1 MKKLWRSSLI
11 FTAANFIVGLGNLA
25 FQAIIGHNHL
35 TDAEYGLVNTTNTFV
50 GFLGLPLAIA
60 TTAVTHYIAR
70 FNFSG
75 DDARLQGLLAGCQKF
90 LLHLTIGGSILAAVL
105 VGPLSNF
112 FHFPRL
118 SLMAVAL
125 LCALAGL
132 WGGFATALCQG
143 MAWFKRL
150 ALISLLAMVLRLAWG
165 GLTVWKFPTAEFA
178 VLATGVALL
187 SNLVLLFWRKDLSRH
202 AKPVSPWNREFV
214 QFLIVAAACTGGGFC
229 FMQGDWLIA
238 QKYFSAGDKVA
249 FTAAGVFARALPQ
262 TVAPLLTVLF
272 THRSGGQT
280 SDSLRQQFKLLGLY
294 SVGLAAG
301 AIGLLAVGGICL
313 KVIGKDSPEAIAMIG
328 PYAWT
333 MVFAGLIQA
342 IGMWALASRW
352 VKISLL
358 YGGLGLAYWL
368 VLLAWGRTPDAMLRI
383 MPVAAGLTFVVLF
396 VVWWIAM
403 RVAHPPAKGN
413 AN

>member
-11 FTAANFIVGLGNLA
+11 FTVANFVVGLGNLA
-25 FQAIIGHNHL
+25 FQFIIGHNRL
-35 TDAEYGLVNTTNTFV
+35 SESEYGLVNTTNTFI

-60 TTAVTHYIAR
+60 TQAVTHYIAR
-70 FNFSG
+70 FKFSG
-75 DDARLQGLLAGCQKF
+75 DHARLEGLIAGCQKF
-90 LLHLTIGGSILAAVL
+90 LLHLTISGSIFAVIL
-105 VGPLSNF
+105 IKPLSDF

-125 LCALAGL
+125 ACSLAGL

-143 MAWFKRL
+143 LAWFKRL
-150 ALISLLAMVLRLAWG
+150 AVISLLAMFLRLAWG
-165 GLTVWKFPTAEFA
+165 ALTVWKMPTAEFA
-178 VLATGVALL
+178 VLATGIALL
-187 SNLVLLFWRKDLSRH
+187 ANLVLVYWRKDLVRH
-202 AKPVSPWNREFV
+202 AEPISPWDREFV

-238 QKYFSAGDKVA
+238 QKYFSDADKGA

-272 THRSGGQT
+272 THRSAGH
-280 SDSLRQQFKLLGLY
+280 SPDSLRQQFKLLGLY
-294 SVGLAAG
+294 S
-301 AIGLLAVGGICL
+301 IGLGTGAMVLLAFRRLCL
-313 KVIGKDSPEAIAMIG
+313 HVIGKDSPEAVAMVA

-333 MVFAGLIQA
+333 MVFSGLIQA
-342 IGMWALASRW
+342 FGMWALASRW

-358 YGGLGLAYWL
+358 YGALGLGYWL
-368 VLLAWGRTPDAMLRI
+368 TLLAVGRTPAKILQV
-383 MPVAAGLTFVVLF
+383 MPLAAGTALAILF

-403 RVAHPPAKGN
+403 RVAHPPAPKET
-413 AN
+413 